1 MDTENQPLTKAGK
14 SMRKLIQKRE
24 ENAMYDDSDEEKNPY
39 ASSVSDAM
47 LKAIALIL
55 IHKCWC

>member
-39 ASSVSDAM
+39 ASSVSG
-47 LKAIALIL
+47 AIPGQSLSY
-55 IHKCWC
+55 